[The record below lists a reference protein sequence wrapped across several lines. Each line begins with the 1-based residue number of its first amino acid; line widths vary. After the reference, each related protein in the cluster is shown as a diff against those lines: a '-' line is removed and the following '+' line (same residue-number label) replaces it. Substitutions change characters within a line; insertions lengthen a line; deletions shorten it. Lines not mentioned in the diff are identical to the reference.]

1 MAIKPVP
8 LIFLELSEKKTHLEK
23 VKYLQEQRND
33 MVDLLLELAFSKKIR
48 ITLPDGA
55 PNYQKTGEAAL
66 YNAHLLYANRRQ
78 IEMFINDNTAHIP
91 EMRRESLFIDLLE
104 NLDPAE
110 AELLIQVKDKK
121 LTSYPGITR
130 SVIEKVY
137 DFELIDEPKTEEPAP
152 VVEEKVVEP
161 VVETP
166 VEVTPEP
173 AKKPAAKKQAT
184 RRKPAAK
191 KPTTRKRKSPTKTE
205 TPGSEVK

>member
-23 VKYLQEQRND
+23 VKYLNENRND
-33 MVDLLLELAFSKKIR
+33 MADLLLELSFSKKIR
-48 ITLPDGA
+48 ITLPEGA

-66 YNAHLLYANRRQ
+66 YNAHMLYANRRQ
-78 IEMFINDNTAHIP
+78 IEMFINDNTSHIP
-91 EMRRESLFIDLLE
+91 EIRRESLFIDLLE

-137 DFELIDEPKTEEPAP
+137 DFELIDEPKTEEPVP
-152 VVEEKVVEP
+152 VVEEKVEEP
-161 VVETP
+161 T
-166 VEVTPEP
+166 VEVPVDVAPEP
-173 AKKPAAKKQAT
+173 EKKPVAKKPAT

-191 KPTTRKRKSPTKTE
+191 KSTPRKRKAPTKTE
-205 TPGSEVK
+205 SSSS